1 VKNYAPHLR
10 GELQRGA
17 RKIFCALAK
26 NLSMMRARVSRGD
39 SNYPYFSDIT
49 FTSRVTRTRACRGE
63 KFSRASGA
71 AIAGCARR
79 GGARVDAHSLR
90 LTESRFFKLCGSNR
104 MCSAGRFPTALT
116 DTRHDLHG

>member
-10 GELQRGA
+10 DELQRGA
-17 RKIFCALAK
+17 RKIYRALAK

-49 FTSRVTRTRACRGE
+49 FTSRGTHAGARRRE
-63 KFSRASGA
+63 KFLRASGA
-71 AIAGCARR
+71 AIAGRARR
-79 GGARVDAHSLR
+79 GGACIDTHSLR
-90 LTESRFFKLCGSNR
+90 LRESRFFKLCGSNR
-104 MCSAGRFPTALT
+104 MCSAGRFPAALT